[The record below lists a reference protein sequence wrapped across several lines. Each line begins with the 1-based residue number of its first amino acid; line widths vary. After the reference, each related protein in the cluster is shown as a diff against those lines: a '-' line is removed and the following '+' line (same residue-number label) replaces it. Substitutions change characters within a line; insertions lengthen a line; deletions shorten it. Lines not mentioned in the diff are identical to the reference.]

1 MLLKVTVLTIHG
13 EFKKNNKKQEYKN
26 STFSPLKDESGLF
39 KSIILQD
46 LRHNSNLST

>member
-13 EFKKNNKKQEYKN
+13 EFKKKKKEYKN
-26 STFSPLKDESGLF
+26 STFSPLKDDSGLF
-39 KSIILQD
+39 KSTILQD